1 MDLSRGEGRY
11 SLEIY
16 VVLVFLL
23 VPKTIY
29 MENFENL
36 LEELRGKEY
45 MGMSEVSW
53 PQKRNYMYLPK
64 NVK

>member
-16 VVLVFLL
+16 VVLVLLL
-23 VPKTIY
+23 VPETTY

-36 LEELRGKEY
+36 LVELRGKEY
-45 MGMSEVSW
+45 MGMSEVPW